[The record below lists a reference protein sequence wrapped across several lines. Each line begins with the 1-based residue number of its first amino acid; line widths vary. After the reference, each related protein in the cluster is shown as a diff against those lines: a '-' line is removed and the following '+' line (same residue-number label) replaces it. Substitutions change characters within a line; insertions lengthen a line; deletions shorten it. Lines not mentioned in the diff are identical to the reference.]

1 MKDKNPPVFFFSV
14 LQSFQAVYHDAGSYR
29 KGLCKK
35 DEKGVSVRALG
46 GVPLSF
52 QHPPVSLGRHAS
64 VFIAI

>member
-1 MKDKNPPVFFFSV
+1 MMQV
-14 LQSFQAVYHDAGSYR
+14 LIERVYA
-29 KGLCKK
+29 KK